1 MNKNSSDDSLDD
13 DKQNDLVDENDDFI
27 IDDIDS
33 LQDACIDNELLQ
45 NHFLNLESKEEN
57 FKKQFLIK
65 YARTYGY
72 HIVSK
77 EDLFIKKLKYL
88 QY

>member
-1 MNKNSSDDSLDD
+1 MKDSQDGNSIDDVEDD
-13 DKQNDLVDENDDFI
+13 VSEMDDFK

-45 NHFLNLESKEEN
+45 NQFLNQESKEEN

-72 HIVSK
+72 MIVNK
-77 EDLFIKKLKYL
+77 EDLFAKKLKYL
-88 QY
+88 KLQ